1 MRYIFIWVFL
11 IALGCLHGC
20 DHDSTDKTPFAP
32 VVEKS
37 VEPVVEPKEEVA
49 LKESEL
55 VNHTCTPI
63 CADFI
68 VADHAR
74 DEVEFLLKR
83 SVFFTEDMI
92 AWYQENQWDSSEL
105 ESKLDYFQIKL
116 AKFMVRVD

>member
-1 MRYIFIWVFL
+1 MRYIAIWVFL
-11 IALGCLHGC
+11 IVLGCLHGC
-20 DHDSTDKTPFAP
+20 DHKEKSNQPVP

-55 VNHTCTPI
+55 VNYTCTPV

-74 DEVEFLLKR
+74 DEIEFLLK
-83 SVFFTEDMI
+83 SSMFFTVDMI

-105 ESKLDYFQIKL
+105 ESKLNYLRLKISKS
-116 AKFMVRVD
+116 VE

>member
-1 MRYIFIWVFL
+1 MRYIFIMVFL
-11 IALGCLHGC
+11 LLIYGC

-37 VEPVVEPKEEVA
+37 VEPVAEPKEEVA
-49 LKESEL
+49 LKENEL
-55 VNHTCTPI
+55 VNHTCTPF

-68 VADHAR
+68 VADHAK

-83 SVFFTEDMI
+83 SMFYTEDMI
-92 AWYQENQWDSSEL
+92 VWYQENQWDSSEL
-105 ESKLDYFQIKL
+105 ESKLDYLQLKL

>member
-1 MRYIFIWVFL
+1 MRYIAIWVFL
-11 IALGCLHGC
+11 IVLGCLHGC
-20 DHDSTDKTPFAP
+20 DHKEESNQPVP

-55 VNHTCTPI
+55 VNYTCTPV

-74 DEVEFLLKR
+74 DEIEFLLKR
-83 SVFFTEDMI
+83 SMFFTEDMI

-105 ESKLDYFQIKL
+105 ESKLDYLQLKI

>member
-1 MRYIFIWVFL
+1 MRYIAIWVFL
-11 IALGCLHGC
+11 IALGFLHGC
-20 DHDSTDKTPFAP
+20 DHKKQGNEPVP

-68 VADHAR
+68 VADHNR
-74 DEVEFLLKR
+74 DEIEFLLKR
-83 SVFFTEDMI
+83 SMFFTEDMI

-105 ESKLDYFQIKL
+105 ESKLDYLQLKI

>member
-20 DHDSTDKTPFAP
+20 DHKKDKNEPVP

-83 SVFFTEDMI
+83 SMFFTEDMI